1 MKQLKDANRENAGP
15 FSKEIANVPEARVVA
30 ELLFSMA
37 TKAQLQER
45 RLQDQVEKMQEQ
57 LLAHHAQLQKIR
69 SAGNKKRSG
78 GRGRRRRDEEGV
90 LQDES
95 DDSDVDMLDE
105 TFYPSDE
112 ERRRMGKPSSRPS
125 KRKERSTSS
134 NESSDKGIG
143 ESAESGDGNV
153 PDENDRSGDKGAKKQ
168 RQKKMKRPA
177 VEIISSTAGVAKKV
191 KAQLQV
197 RSPVEAHGSEEV
209 VVLESNR
216 EEAAKPL
223 SQCTVKELKALLKDR
238 GLSVSGMS
246 HKRIKN
252 HYSFIYIAS
261 SMSGVKEELIER
273 LETGVP
279 STGRTALS
287 NLSVKEGD
295 RAKRP
300 AKKERKLHNLSGEG
314 QKENFPEGSNISMS
328 NEVGGGHDGKPDC
341 EIQVKKRKLY
351 GEENTS
357 YNSIYHSESFMH

>member
-1 MKQLKDANRENAGP
+1 
-15 FSKEIANVPEARVVA
+15 
-30 ELLFSMA
+30 MA